1 MEQKSSSSSTIAFMI
16 ALLLGCGEFVR
27 IEIILKEQQSRINNL
42 VPEIKKVLMNDILER
57 SSSERKSRVQRS
69 LENANRNTTDKTD
82 KLDSML
88 VQLIDK
94 RILSFY
100 ATKPPLMVIRR
111 PGKRGR
117 RGPRG
122 PRGFPGH
129 IGKRGP
135 RGLKGDPGKNGFPGP
150 RGMTGPKG
158 DRGPSLAVPSVVVSP
173 PKLIVN
179 ESKSAILHC
188 SASGYPRPMISWSKV
203 DGSMATDRSAINDSG
218 KLEIKDA
225 TPHDAGIYECKASN
239 ILGKV
244 QNTARI
250 EVNFLPQVTLNK
262 TLIHVKIGNVSLSTC
277 HVTGHPKPKVTW
289 SKATGPLPS
298 DRSVIKERR
307 LTLFKTRKE
316 DSGTYFCNAENLL
329 GSVMAW
335 SVLVVV
341 ELPVFVIEPPKVYET
356 IHGTDMVFNCTAK
369 GDPQPVMGWRKKNG
383 VLPFGRHE
391 VKDGAL
397 IVRNL
402 RLEDSGVFVCTAT
415 SAGVFYTDT
424 RTTLKVYRQDCSH
437 IYKLGERRSGM
448 YTVKPDGQGAFE
460 VYCDMTTDGGGWTV
474 FQRRQDGS
482 ENFYRNWQIYKS
494 GFGNLVGEFWLG
506 NDYLHR
512 LTAKKVS
519 TLRVDLED
527 WDRNKVYAEYES
539 FSVGNESDEYRIK
552 FGSYSGTAGDSLT
565 YHNNMAFSTKDRDN
579 DEYSGHCAVDRH
591 GAWWYN
597 SCFYS
602 NLNGKYSGNFVDN
615 KIGESVHWRKYKN
628 SNTYLS
634 FKFTEM
640 KFRSNT

>member
-1 MEQKSSSSSTIAFMI
+1 MKQKSSSSSTIAFIAFMI

-203 DGSMATDRSAINDSG
+203 DGSMATDRSAIDDSG

-262 TLIHVKIGNVSLSTC
+262 TLIH
-277 HVTGHPKPKVTW
+277 
-289 SKATGPLPS
+289 
-298 DRSVIKERR
+298 
-307 LTLFKTRKE
+307 
-316 DSGTYFCNAENLL
+316 
-329 GSVMAW
+329 
-335 SVLVVV
+335 
-341 ELPVFVIEPPKVYET
+341 
-356 IHGTDMVFNCTAK
+356 
-369 GDPQPVMGWRKKNG
+369 
-383 VLPFGRHE
+383 
-391 VKDGAL
+391 
-397 IVRNL
+397 L
-402 RLEDSGVFVCTAT
+402 R
-415 SAGVFYTDT
+415 
-424 RTTLKVYRQDCSH
+424 
-437 IYKLGERRSGM
+437 
-448 YTVKPDGQGAFE
+448 
-460 VYCDMTTDGGGWTV
+460 
-474 FQRRQDGS
+474 
-482 ENFYRNWQIYKS
+482 
-494 GFGNLVGEFWLG
+494 
-506 NDYLHR
+506 
-512 LTAKKVS
+512 
-519 TLRVDLED
+519 
-527 WDRNKVYAEYES
+527 
-539 FSVGNESDEYRIK
+539 
-552 FGSYSGTAGDSLT
+552 
-565 YHNNMAFSTKDRDN
+565 
-579 DEYSGHCAVDRH
+579 
-591 GAWWYN
+591 
-597 SCFYS
+597 
-602 NLNGKYSGNFVDN
+602 
-615 KIGESVHWRKYKN
+615 
-628 SNTYLS
+628 
-634 FKFTEM
+634 
-640 KFRSNT
+640 